1 MKLKRSIIKAT
12 QYFIGDLWKSK
23 DGSVQMNLSGAKA
36 NSALNFDADKQAYYP
51 SNIEDISFEFRD
63 IEAGTEQ
70 IYTLDV
76 KASFAYTI
84 LSVVLQCDNTIS
96 GIAIKVNGVAVSGM
110 SALSANTNAIESPPS
125 SVCGVD
131 TRLS

>member
-36 NSALNFDADKQAYYP
+36 NSALNFNADKQAYYP

-76 KASFAYTI
+76 NASFAYTI

-96 GIAIKVNGVAVSGM
+96 GIAIKVNGVAV
-110 SALSANTNAIESPPS
+110 
-125 SVCGVD
+125 
-131 TRLS
+131 